1 LPGARRGWP
10 AKAFAFVFY
19 DFNDQ
24 ELRTVLKDQGVFA
37 QLDRLSG
44 KNLSIFYLHTGK
56 KEAAAKFNRVLL
68 SALEVR
74 EKADLPCV
82 VFCRLAEGQ
91 LRDIAV
97 AQLDHADLIH
107 GFHELYGVIDRY
119 IASQADKTDGL
130 RSVKWLK
137 SGARFVA
144 EEAFKVALEKLL

>member
-1 LPGARRGWP
+1 MCSLNSTAC
-10 AKAFAFVFY
+10 
-19 DFNDQ
+19 Q
-24 ELRTVLKDQGVFA
+24 EKTSA
-37 QLDRLSG
+37 
-44 KNLSIFYLHTGK
+44 YLHTGQ
-56 KEAAAKFNRVLL
+56 KEAVAKFNRVLL

-119 IASQADKTDGL
+119 IANQADKTDGL

-137 SGARFVA
+137 SGARFIA